1 MKVQVSVPCDRTKPQ
16 DYSILRIREAVSKF
30 AVVLYL
36 MKRRREK
43 EKRERA
49 VFFFHQPCV
58 MTISTKST
66 LSIEENSNCSSA
78 VFLHRDP

>member
-43 EKRERA
+43 EKREREP
-49 VFFFHQPCV
+49 FFFS
-58 MTISTKST
+58 STVRNDN
-66 LSIEENSNCSSA
+66 LDEIN
-78 VFLHRDP
+78 LID